1 MYHIINNNKLIYVYC
16 NNITILSLK
25 MDSSHPYKSGEQ
37 TYWAYVMPM
46 EDDSYKSKGKHYSAV
61 ILKK

>member
-1 MYHIINNNKLIYVYC
+1 MICIILLTTTNWYMCIA
-16 NNITILSLK
+16 ILSLK

-46 EDDSYKSKGKHYSAV
+46 EDDSYKSKGKNYSAV